1 MWIAPTEA
9 KKFASSLDLHH
20 SYKLR
25 QWLSAENNPDKKVLK
40 ALKKIKAKL
49 NKAGL
54 TEYDETSR
62 AKFLSYAY
70 TNNPDKIA
78 FYVQKRA
85 EKKRL
90 MEAYK
95 KRHGKI
101 DRLKIGV
108 GCDEEN
114 CCQK

>member
-40 ALKKIKAKL
+40 ALKKIKSKL
-49 NKAGL
+49 KKAGL
-54 TEYDETSR
+54 SEYDGASR

-70 TNNPDKIA
+70 SNNPEKIA
-78 FYVQKRA
+78 FYAKKRA
-85 EKKRL
+85 EKN
-90 MEAYK
+90 
-95 KRHGKI
+95 
-101 DRLKIGV
+101 V
-108 GCDEEN
+108 
-114 CCQK
+114 